1 MFFRNRMITVINP
14 WLPIHNIIFIFHFH
28 FLFFIFQFNFLFSG
42 VTTRDSAAASKFTA
56 LTYISDCKQ
65 EADWSTF

>member
-1 MFFRNRMITVINP
+1 MVMNP
-14 WLPIHNIIFIFHFH
+14 WPLASYSQYYFHFS
-28 FLFFIFQFNFLFSG
+28 IFVFNFSIYFLFSG

-65 EADWSTF
+65 EEDWSSL